1 MSLDGTDFKLF
12 EGFHCDSYYQT
23 KDSLVDAIISCRE
36 DINCSMVTTTACYN
50 GTDGYHLC
58 DQTPELIPD
67 VESCTYRKKGR
78 LIDYKIEGESLQG

>member
-1 MSLDGTDFKLF
+1 
-12 EGFHCDSYYQT
+12 
-23 KDSLVDAIISCRE
+23 
-36 DINCSMVTTTACYN
+36 MVTTTACYN